1 MTYRTPEEAGQMSC
15 PIARTRPDL
24 DADGKIKSKCS
35 GPDCIL
41 WRWKPRLATDP
52 EFKSAIQREMAVLAQ
67 EAKSDNSM
75 KFHKEAVAN
84 VMSDPE
90 GFGIASERGYCGLAP
105 VPT

>member
-1 MTYRTPEEAGQMSC
+1 MTYRTPEEAAKMAC
-15 PIARTRPDL
+15 PIARITPDN
-24 DADGKIKSKCS
+24 KSKCV